1 MLEIAGNE
9 IQTLSMDHH
18 GLVAGVCQD
27 LQIAALIDARLRI
40 DTQRK
45 ISPGQ
50 AVVAMILNGLGF
62 TNKRLYL
69 THQFF
74 ANKPVERLLGA
85 PISAEDLTD
94 YTLGH
99 TLDDIFNYG
108 ASKLFG
114 EVAFDVALTNDL
126 LGELSHIDT
135 TSLSVHGQ
143 YDSQVEPGVIE
154 LKHGFSKD
162 HRQDLKQAVLSLIV
176 NGPSNL
182 PLWMEPLNGNS
193 SDKTS
198 FHETIK
204 NVEAFKKQLNV
215 DTKFKWVADS
225 ALYSVDKLLKNND
238 YIWLTRVPESIK
250 EAKNMTE
257 VPFDQ
262 IKWQEQEKGYRIAPF
277 KSHYGGIE
285 QRWLLVHSDQAEKR
299 ERKTLEK
306 NLDKKDE
313 ILRKEL
319 WHIGAELFKCE
330 TDAASALEKIKK
342 KHKLYT
348 IESKLMPV
356 MKHAGRGKPKEGSEK
371 INAGYKV
378 ETTFTRNTAA
388 IGALINS
395 KGRFILATNDLDIEG
410 YPDANMLREYK
421 EQQSV
426 ESGFRFLKDPW
437 FMVDSVFLKLP
448 RRIESLMMVMSLCLM
463 VYNVAQYRLR
473 EALKLQEETLPNQ
486 LGKEVNTPTMRWI
499 FQIMEGIGIVRFWE
513 ENLSKPIRE
522 LITNLNNLRKKIILL
537 MGQNTAQ
544 MYGLAHEWE
553 NKKIIGGV

>member
-1 MLEIAGNE
+1 
-9 IQTLSMDHH
+9 
-18 GLVAGVCQD
+18 
-27 LQIAALIDARLRI
+27 
-40 DTQRK
+40 
-45 ISPGQ
+45 
-50 AVVAMILNGLGF
+50 
-62 TNKRLYL
+62 
-69 THQFF
+69 
-74 ANKPVERLLGA
+74 
-85 PISAEDLTD
+85 
-94 YTLGH
+94 
-99 TLDDIFNYG
+99 
-108 ASKLFG
+108 
-114 EVAFDVALTNDL
+114 
-126 LGELSHIDT
+126 
-135 TSLSVHGQ
+135 
-143 YDSQVEPGVIE
+143 
-154 LKHGFSKD
+154 
-162 HRQDLKQAVLSLIV
+162 
-176 NGPSNL
+176 
-182 PLWMEPLNGNS
+182 
-193 SDKTS
+193 
-198 FHETIK
+198 
-204 NVEAFKKQLNV
+204 
-215 DTKFKWVADS
+215 
-225 ALYSVDKLLKNND
+225 
-238 YIWLTRVPESIK
+238 
-250 EAKNMTE
+250 MTGI
-257 VPFDQ
+257 PFDQ

-313 ILRKEL
+313 ILRKAL

-330 TDAASALEKIKK
+330 TDAARALENIKK

-356 MKHAGRGKPKEGSEK
+356 MKNAGRGKPKVGSEK

-426 ESGFRFLKDPW
+426 EGGFRFLKDPW

-486 LGKEVNTPTMRWI
+486 LGKEVKTPTMRWI

-513 ENLSKPIRE
+513 ENLRKPIRE

-537 MGQNTAQ
+537 MGKNTAQ
-544 MYGLAHEWE
+544 MYGLGHEWE